1 MLTSSWNSE
10 TGEVGMNA
18 IDVAMLVS
26 MAALVVFFASV
37 VIVEWR
43 DARAARGQQ
52 TDAQVI
58 QHPRSDRRVD
68 SAA

>member
-1 MLTSSWNSE
+1 
-10 TGEVGMNA
+10 MNA